1 MDKSRK
7 YITLI
12 EIGKKQT
19 YIFSSNR
26 LAENVGASI
35 IIRKATEDDPEEFY
49 RQYSP
54 DVIYEGGG
62 NALYVFRSKADGI
75 EFAKAYSRYVMEE
88 YPGLVLYLVGCELTD
103 DMTVKEGTAECHRL
117 LEQKKNEAQH
127 MVHMIDF
134 GSTRRCSETNLPS
147 VPCDERILPD
157 DRRGKPISAESVR
170 KYKYSFEHKSYFKE
184 LLPEDYDFP
193 SKLGEL
199 GQTEDESSYIAVVHI
214 DGNRMSSKIAS
225 FNNKMKRQEGE
236 TGEEFDARYIQGLR
250 ELSSEIDQKYKEAF
264 RELIGMIIKNMDK
277 LKETLDLSGNC
288 LPIRPLIMAG
298 DDICFVT
305 EGRIGVECARIFLE
319 NIQKKQVQG
328 IPLNACGGAAIVKTH
343 FPFSRAYDLAEALC
357 RNAKN
362 SISAE
367 EDASYLDWH
376 IEQGEL
382 KDNLQKIRSQY
393 RAADGAILTYK
404 PYRIIDI
411 MEKDSFLHFKDAFHI
426 LLNSEIPRSKI
437 LGMREAAY
445 RGKTATEYYLK
456 SNQIDDE
463 LERTNWKRG
472 ESGFEEVNGKM
483 KYLFFDAMEML
494 DMYVELE

>member
-7 YITLI
+7 YVTLI

-35 IIRKATEDDPEEFY
+35 IIRKATEDDPARFY
-49 RQYSP
+49 HKYSP

-62 NALYVFRSKADGI
+62 NALYVFRSQAEGI
-75 EFAKAYSRYVMEE
+75 EFAKAYSRYVMDE
-88 YPGLVLYLVGCELTD
+88 YPGLTLYLVGCELTD
-103 DMTVKEGTAECHRL
+103 GMTVKEGTTECHRL
-117 LEQKKNEAQH
+117 LERKKNAAQH

-147 VPCDERILPD
+147 VPCDERIFPD

-184 LLPEDYDFP
+184 LLPEDYEFP

-199 GQTEDESSYIAVVHI
+199 GQYIAVVHI

-225 FNNKMKRQEGE
+225 FNNKMERQEGE
-236 TGEEFDARYIQGLR
+236 IGEEFDARYIQGLR

-264 RELIGMIIKNMDK
+264 RELIGIIIKNMNK
-277 LKETLDLSGNC
+277 SNGTLDLSENY

-328 IPLNACGGAAIVKTH
+328 IPLNACGGVAIVKTH

-362 SISAE
+362 CISAE

-393 RAADGAILTYK
+393 KAADGAILTYK
-404 PYRIIDI
+404 PYRITDI

-426 LLNSEIPRSKI
+426 LTNSEIPRSKI
-437 LGMREAAY
+437 LGMQEAAY

-483 KYLFFDAMEML
+483 KYLFFDAIEML
-494 DMYVELE
+494 DMYVELG